1 MNHPNLLILYV
12 ADPATSCAFYK
23 QLLQQEPSIEF
34 PNFASFALGDRL
46 HLGLWSEQAANF
58 KSSGTGHR
66 MEFGYIVESEADVEA
81 LYTRWQAL
89 SVEIEQ
95 PLARAVFGLT
105 FVALD
110 PDGHRLRVCMRG
122 VG

>member
-1 MNHPNLLILYV
+1 
-12 ADPATSCAFYK
+12 
-23 QLLQQEPSIEF
+23 
-34 PNFASFALGDRL
+34 
-46 HLGLWSEQAANF
+46 
-58 KSSGTGHR
+58 

-89 SVEIEQ
+89 NVEIEQ

-110 PDGHRLRVCMRG
+110 PDGHRLRVCMRDAG
-122 VG
+122 